1 MLQKAKKFFH
11 CIALSPVKPITRR
24 VKPSRV
30 MRYSGY
36 SRPLLSSYLTSSKL
50 RRLKLL
56 EHSSAFMSLITLSCL
71 FSNTLAMSLLLTTG
85 RSLVMKIPSS
95 FVHILSIFQLSRQCL
110 RLQKARAPMGGIAS
124 RALAYSLSKLF
135 IKTFG
140 LSCFSYVS
148 TNR

>member
-11 CIALSPVKPITRR
+11 CIAFSPVKPITRR

-30 MRYSGY
+30 MRYSGRI
-36 SRPLLSSYLTSSKL
+36 SPLLSLYSTA
-50 RRLKLL
+50 LKLTAL
-56 EHSSAFMSLITLSCL
+56 KLAEQSMERIVFNTFAWSFP
-71 FSNTLAMSLLLTTG
+71 NTLAISLLLTTG
-85 RSLVMKIPSS
+85 RSLLMKIPSS